1 MNHYVF
7 EDLTLGLEHFFDV
20 TITAAMLERFYDIS
34 GDSNPLHID
43 SAYAKAKGFP
53 DQVVYGMLTA
63 SFYSTLVGVHLP
75 GKNALLYGVNTTFHQ
90 PVFIGDILTVH
101 GIVHHVHEDYKLIEI
116 KAFIVNQHKKK
127 VSKAKIKVG
136 LHE

>member
-1 MNHYVF
+1 MNHYTF

-20 TITAAMLERFYDIS
+20 TITDTMLERFYDIS

-43 SAYAKAKGFP
+43 RAFAKSKGFP

-63 SFYSTLVGVHLP
+63 SFYSTLIGVHLP
-75 GKNALLYGVNTTFHQ
+75 GKNAILHGVNTTFNE
-90 PVFIGDILTVH
+90 PVFVHDTLTIH
-101 GIVHHVHEDYKLIEI
+101 GIVHHLHEPYKQIEI
-116 KAFIVNQHKKK
+116 KAFIMNQHKKK
-127 VSKAKIKVG
+127 VSRAKIKVG